1 MRLLVRFLVQFLFD
15 DAARMQELVGDVGE
29 NRGAARGYAALG
41 CLKEEAGE
49 EFAQVFRGGEFGEVD
64 GVVGGRRECGGVQAE
79 MAGAKTRLR
88 FRPAETALGAIVIAM
103 QAAGVGWRRIGY
115 GSGGWGFRWQ
125 DFNVWDW
132 RVHGFSFFFLPVEGY
147 PPPTHP
153 RHCCMVI
160 KIKGLQNWAVRKCM
174 KTKEGQTVL
183 ARLPE
188 GAKDGARKGACNG

>member
-49 EFAQVFRGGEFGEVD
+49 EFAQVFRGGEFGEVAEEVPGEVD
-64 GVVGGRRECGGVQAE
+64 GIVGGRRECGGVQAE

-103 QAAGVGWRRIGY
+103 QAAGVGWRRI
-115 GSGGWGFRWQ
+115 
-125 DFNVWDW
+125 
-132 RVHGFSFFFLPVEGY
+132 
-147 PPPTHP
+147 
-153 RHCCMVI
+153 
-160 KIKGLQNWAVRKCM
+160 
-174 KTKEGQTVL
+174 
-183 ARLPE
+183 RL
-188 GAKDGARKGACNG
+188 R